1 MLQRAKIKVLG
12 SAVRMNALGS
22 ATRMASTFGGG
33 YTGTGHLK
41 NFNTPKKV
49 LVTGAGGQ
57 IGTELVLHLKGIF
70 GPENVIASD
79 VKMMPSVARGGPF
92 TYVDVT
98 DYDMLARVVLEYDI
112 DIIVHLA
119 ALLSAVGEKNPKLAI
134 AVNNKGLENCLEL
147 AAMNKLQIYCPS
159 SIAAFGHSSPKDH
172 TPDLCVMRPTTI
184 YGITKVYT
192 ELLGEY
198 YHLKYGVDFRSIRYP
213 GIISW
218 KALPGGGTTDYAVEI
233 YFQALKEKKYTCF
246 LKDDT
251 MMPMLYMPDT
261 LKATSDLI
269 LADNARLT
277 QRTYNVTGMS
287 FSPADVVVEIQKHI
301 PEFEIE
307 YKPDFRQI
315 IAESWP
321 RTVDDSKARQDWG
334 WKEEYNLA
342 SMSEDMLSNIP
353 RAYGKQT

>member
-1 MLQRAKIKVLG
+1 MLKKAASQIRANLRG
-12 SAVRMNALGS
+12 F
-22 ATRMASTFGGG
+22 STPSRRTLYGGG

-41 NFNTPKKV
+41 SGLTPKRV
-49 LVTGAGGQ
+49 LVTGAAGQ
-57 IGTELVLHLKGIF
+57 IGTELTIHLKTIF
-70 GPENVIASD
+70 GNENVIASD
-79 VKMMPSVARGGPF
+79 VKMMPHLSRGGTF
-92 TYVDVT
+92 TYVDAT

-134 AVNNKGLENCLEL
+134 SVNNKGLENCLEL
-147 AAMNKLQIYCPS
+147 AAMNNLQIYCPS
-159 SIAAFGHSSPKDH
+159 SIAAFGPSSPKDL
-172 TPDLCVMRPTTI
+172 TPDLCIMRPTTI
-184 YGITKVYT
+184 YGITKVYG

-198 YHLKYGVDFRSIRYP
+198 YHEKYGVDFRSLRYP

-233 YFQALKEKKYTCF
+233 YFQALKDKKYTCF
-246 LKDDT
+246 LKEDT

-269 LADNARLT
+269 LADNKKLT

-287 FSPADVVVEIQKHI
+287 FTPTEVAEEIRKYI

-307 YKPDFRQI
+307 YKPDFRQQ

-321 RTVDDSKARQDWG
+321 RTIDDTQARADWG
-334 WKEEYNLA
+334 WKEQFDLA
-342 SMSEDMLSNIP
+342 SMSEDMIRNIS
-353 RAYGKQT
+353 KMHK